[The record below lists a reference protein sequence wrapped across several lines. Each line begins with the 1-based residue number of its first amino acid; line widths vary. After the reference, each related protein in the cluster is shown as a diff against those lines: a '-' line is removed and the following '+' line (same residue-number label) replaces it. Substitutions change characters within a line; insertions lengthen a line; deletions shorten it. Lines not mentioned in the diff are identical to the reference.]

1 MADLLELKKQMKEA
15 KERAEVIESEIEEK
29 MKILPGKD
37 INHFQNKVKNQD
49 REVSIQSRH
58 SK

>member
-1 MADLLELKKQMKEA
+1 MVDLLELKKQMLEA
-15 KERAEVIESEIEEK
+15 KEKAGIIEAEIEEK